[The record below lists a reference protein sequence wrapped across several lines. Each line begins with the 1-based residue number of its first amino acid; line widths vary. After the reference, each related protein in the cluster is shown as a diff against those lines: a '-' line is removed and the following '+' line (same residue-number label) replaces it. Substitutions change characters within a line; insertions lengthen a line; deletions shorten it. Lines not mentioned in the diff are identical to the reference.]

1 MPKVPL
7 GVMVLSLLATVGGIM
22 YLIAGI
28 QMAGVQVFGPAQSGS
43 GFLMSG
49 IFTIILG
56 LIWLGVGGALWTLQP
71 WGLLFVEII
80 AVFAL
85 LDAFFTFIASNNGF
99 GFQYG
104 LALFILPLV
113 ILWYAN
119 RPHVQAAFEAGGAA
133 AMAKK
138 A

>member
-85 LDAFFTFIASNNGF
+85 LDAFFTLIASNNG
-99 GFQYG
+99 GLQYG
-104 LALFILPLV
+104 FALFFLPLV

-119 RPHVQAAFEAGGAA
+119 RPGVQAAFEAGGAA

-138 A
+138 G